1 MSDGTQIVNFT
12 FSEIL
17 SLLFS
22 FRYLQIFIPGCRE
35 TLEENIDK
43 IPENSDMME
52 VVDKMAEMVPSEE
65 EIHSGLDM
73 IVEQ

>member
-1 MSDGTQIVNFT
+1 M
-12 FSEIL
+12 
-17 SLLFS
+17 
-22 FRYLQIFIPGCRE
+22 QIFIPGCRE
-35 TLEENIDK
+35 TLVENIDK
-43 IPENSDMME
+43 IPENSDLME